1 MTQSPTISALAKALV
16 SFQREMN
23 TVVYDAD
30 NPFYKSKYATLA
42 ALVSESR
49 ELLTKNGLAISQMMD
64 GECSVTTMLMH
75 ESGEFISGTLS
86 LKAVKGYKK
95 HPMTGEPI
103 LEEYPT
109 PQAFGAAITYSRRYS
124 YAAILGLVSDKDD
137 DGNEASGLKAE
148 PKAVD
153 LTALLPSMKE
163 RIIAE
168 GKKKFKS
175 PDEFQAWRV
184 DHKLAENL
192 STATE
197 SQLTYIWA
205 VLREL
210 K

>member
-1 MTQSPTISALAKALV
+1 MTQSPSISALAKALV

-23 TVVYDAD
+23 TVLYDAD

-49 ELLTKNGLAISQMMD
+49 ELLTKNGLAVSQMMD
-64 GECSVTTMLMH
+64 GECSVNTMLMH

-95 HPMTGEPI
+95 HPMSGEPI

-148 PKAVD
+148 PKVH
-153 LTALLPSMKE
+153 TITTMKE
-163 RIIAE
+163 RVILE
-168 GKKKFKS
+168 GIKKCGDLDKFT
-175 PDEFQAWRV
+175 AWRV
-184 DHKLAENL
+184 DHKLVEELDEASEAQL
-192 STATE
+192 S
-197 SQLTYIWA
+197 YIWA
-205 VLREL
+205 VL
-210 K
+210 KGSTK